1 MYYDQSNLNDNTQ
14 HTVFMKIFNIYIL
27 KILRR
32 KHTGQLMD
40 NIPIEKSLADDKNT
54 TDIQKSNV
62 SIVDVP
68 IVANAV
74 STAIVSAAAVHLS
87 VNEITQ
93 KNY

>member
-1 MYYDQSNLNDNTQ
+1 MKTLN
-14 HTVFMKIFNIYIL
+14 IL
-27 KILRR
+27 ILRILRR
-32 KHTGQLMD
+32 KHIGQLMD
-40 NIPIEKSLADDKNT
+40 NSPNEKSLVDDKNT
-54 TDIQKSNV
+54 TDIHKSND